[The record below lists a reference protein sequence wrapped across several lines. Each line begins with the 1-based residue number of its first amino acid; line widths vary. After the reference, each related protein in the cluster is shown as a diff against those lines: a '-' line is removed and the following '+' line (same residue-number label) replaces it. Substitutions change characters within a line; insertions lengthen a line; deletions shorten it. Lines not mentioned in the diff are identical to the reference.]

1 MFRNDWIYV
10 QSRGKINHSF
20 SENSEVRTMPARRLK
35 SKPHRRGVPPAAES
49 GRAQLSRTLKAI
61 ETERDNLSRAQSL
74 LECMKAAMEYAEV
87 DHRGPYYPDLLQM
100 ATGIVRKS
108 INALDPINL
117 PSLSRDKVREEFL
130 ANDATLLLIAH
141 AELPLLP
148 RRAFAP
154 PRRFSLRVHR
164 RNYSRVSARNASR
177 LDSASANIAACLV
190 R

>member
-1 MFRNDWIYV
+1 
-10 QSRGKINHSF
+10 
-20 SENSEVRTMPARRLK
+20 MPFRRLK
-35 SKPHRRGVPPAAES
+35 SKPHRRGARPAAES

-117 PSLSRDKVREEFL
+117 PSLARDKVREEFL
-130 ANDATLLLIAH
+130 ANEATLLLMAH

-177 LDSASANIAACLV
+177 LDSASANIAACVV